1 MYQITPEQY
10 QKAKQL
16 GVQIFPS
23 DRPAKKIKV
32 VTKSKIL
39 YIGDSKYSDYSQYI
53 ASHGLQ
59 YANERRRLYRIRHE
73 KDMNVLGTPG
83 YYSLRI
89 LWN

>member
-1 MYQITPEQY
+1 MYQITPYQY
-10 QKAKQL
+10 QQAKNL

-32 VTKSKIL
+32 VTKNKIL
-39 YIGDSKYSDYSQYI
+39 YIGDSNYGDYSQYI

-73 KDMNVLGTPG
+73 KDMNILGSPG
-83 YYSLRI
+83 YYASRI
-89 LWN
+89 LW